1 MTFFILKL
9 EKYIDFSVFEG
20 GGANNLKMATTSVFF
35 VFFDV
40 TPNFKCETV
49 DSLLGTVLE
58 SNMWNC
64 GIILKLG
71 IVVEFHMWDP
81 GMIPFVQFLFG
92 PPAPPDPPKHIG
104 EVNVC
109 FLQKN

>member
-1 MTFFILKL
+1 
-9 EKYIDFSVFEG
+9 
-20 GGANNLKMATTSVFF
+20 
-35 VFFDV
+35 
-40 TPNFKCETV
+40 
-49 DSLLGTVLE
+49 
-58 SNMWNC
+58 MWDR

-92 PPAPPDPPKHIG
+92 PPAPPDPLKHIG